1 MYCTLHICELVWKH
15 RESIFLME
23 SHRKRKQVVYLIPV
37 LVLACYNWI
46 AQGSNP
52 GHGGLPSRV

>member
-1 MYCTLHICELVWKH
+1 
-15 RESIFLME
+15 ME